1 MSRKFED
8 FLTPSSLCQ
17 TKMAVLIRSSYKVS
31 QKIQR
36 PSPFLRNVIYAWS
49 FKQIQNITV
58 RYWALCEPTFQ
69 AGSGKEL
76 WSGRIYR
83 LWFKLRRIN
92 RQLAVYQ
99 KFILKKIWWN
109 DPIFVQILESDSSRH
124 DDIDYILIQICQL
137 LLFWSFNLK
146 NVSYLTLIDHFC

>member
-49 FKQIQNITV
+49 FKQIQNIQLDIELCANQPFKLV
-58 RYWALCEPTFQ
+58 RAKNCGRVEFI
-69 AGSGKEL
+69 GSGL
-76 WSGRIYR
+76 
-83 LWFKLRRIN
+83 
-92 RQLAVYQ
+92 
-99 KFILKKIWWN
+99 
-109 DPIFVQILESDSSRH
+109 
-124 DDIDYILIQICQL
+124 
-137 LLFWSFNLK
+137 NLGE
-146 NVSYLTLIDHFC
+146 